1 MPIFYFA
8 PEERFGGPA
17 GLQHLVQECHKNGIA
32 VILDMVYA
40 HKDRMF
46 TYQIGYE
53 KFFNLWEDDHYS
65 DAKGIH
71 RSPNPLVCAYDEYGK
86 KNDWRMLSTKQFFVA
101 VNAFWLQEYHIDGF
115 RYDHVNGFLDRKPIV
130 KDGAIDWS
138 SQENRP
144 TFVSLQELSKA
155 TYQNP
160 RNILVLYLC
169 QILNLG

>member
-1 MPIFYFA
+1 
-8 PEERFGGPA
+8 
-17 GLQHLVQECHKNGIA
+17 
-32 VILDMVYA
+32 
-40 HKDRMF
+40 
-46 TYQIGYE
+46 
-53 KFFNLWEDDHYS
+53 
-65 DAKGIH
+65 
-71 RSPNPLVCAYDEYGK
+71 VCAYDEYGK